1 MSVLIT
7 ADELSERLAGRPAG
21 TVVLDVR
28 WSLGGPPGHG
38 EYLEGHVPGAVYVD
52 LDTELARHGAPTDG
66 RHPLPEPG
74 DLQSAARRW
83 GIGPSSTVVV
93 YDGQGNLAAARA
105 WWLLR
110 WGGLTDVR
118 ILDGAL
124 PAWVRSCGA
133 LETDDV
139 VPEPGNVTLC
149 GGGLPTLDVEDVA
162 DFARTGTLLD
172 ARAGER
178 FRGEVEPVDPKAGH
192 VPGAVSA
199 PTGDNLNPD
208 GTFRPPTELRARFA
222 ALGADAERPVAA
234 YCGSGVTA
242 AHQVAALAIAGIP
255 AALYP
260 GSWSQW
266 SNLDKPVAT
275 GA

>member
-1 MSVLIT
+1 M
-7 ADELSERLAGRPAG
+7 APRPMAATPCPTSG
-21 TVVLDVR
+21 TCSRPPAV
-28 WSLGGPPGHG
+28 GG
-38 EYLEGHVPGAVYVD
+38 
-52 LDTELARHGAPTDG
+52 
-66 RHPLPEPG
+66 
-74 DLQSAARRW
+74 SA
-83 GIGPSSTVVV
+83 PSSTVVV

-110 WGGLTDVR
+110 WAGLTDVR

-124 PAWVRSCGA
+124 PAWVRSGGA
-133 LETDDV
+133 LETVDV
-139 VPEPGNVTLC
+139 VPEPGGVSFS

-199 PTGDNLNPD
+199 PTGDNLTPD

-222 ALGADAERPVAA
+222 ALGVDQERPVAT

>member
-1 MSVLIT
+1 V
-7 ADELSERLAGRPAG
+7 
-21 TVVLDVR
+21 
-28 WSLGGPPGHG
+28 
-38 EYLEGHVPGAVYVD
+38 
-52 LDTELARHGAPTDG
+52 
-66 RHPLPEPG
+66 PEPG
-74 DLQSAARRW
+74 DVSLS
-83 GIGPSSTVVV
+83 
-93 YDGQGNLAAARA
+93 
-105 WWLLR
+105 
-110 WGGLTDVR
+110 
-118 ILDGAL
+118 
-124 PAWVRSCGA
+124 
-133 LETDDV
+133 
-139 VPEPGNVTLC
+139 
-149 GGGLPTLDVEDVA
+149 GGGLPTVDVEDVA
-162 DFARTGTLLD
+162 DFPRTGTLLD

-222 ALGADAERPVAA
+222 ALGVDADRPVAA